1 MRFGIVVFPGSNCDD
16 DCRYALEDVLHQE
29 TVYIWHNEH
38 ELQKIDAIVLPGGF
52 SYGDYLRPGAIARF
66 SPIMEA
72 VRRFAESGGPVIGIC
87 NGFQIL
93 TESGLLPGAL
103 RRNERIS
110 FICNDT
116 FLKVRNNNTI
126 FTNTCTPDQVLKIP
140 IAHMDGNY
148 YIDPAGLERLRSYGG
163 IVLSYC
169 GPSGEELLSEYNP
182 NGSVAGIAGIVNEAG
197 NVFGLMPHPERAC
210 ESILGS
216 EDGNFIFGSIIK
228 ALESGSGRWTA

>member
-16 DCRYALEDVLHQE
+16 DCRYALENILHQE
-29 TVYIWHNEH
+29 TQYIWHDEQ
-38 ELQKIDAIVLPGGF
+38 ELKAVDAIVLPGGF

-66 SPIMEA
+66 SPIMES

-103 RRNERIS
+103 RRNNGIS

-116 FLKVRNNNTI
+116 FLKIENNRTI
-126 FTNTCTPDQVLKIP
+126 FTSACTADQVLGIP

-148 YIDPAGLERLRSYGG
+148 YIDAAGLERLRSYGG

-169 GPSGEELLSEYNP
+169 GPGGESLPEYNP
-182 NGSVAGIAGIVNEAG
+182 NGSIAGIAGIVNESG

-216 EDGNFIFGSIIK
+216 EDGNYIFNSIIK
-228 ALESGSGRWTA
+228 SLESGSGRWTA